1 MKKVPVELGELLS
14 WSPFMDRHRKCTDFA
29 DELQRFLGATMDEV
43 RTSTS
48 NRIVRSILDLIE
60 ISDFGLFRK
69 SVLRR
74 ELTGTIAYPRQRD
87 HSSHTLYN
95 YLLGWYFFRHSPVL
109 SEALNRHFAERGV
122 GAKNPPVPFGSNSEY
137 FASVWQYV
145 SLLHDIGYM
154 FEGGLPSLGFRES
167 AEQALIGTRAAH
179 DYFHRQMWVACN
191 FDAPNMRA
199 KLFSKLGESLK
210 PPSFDRCDS
219 LGDIAGQLQF
229 IADDLE
235 VLATP
240 TAEALRILA
249 LPPERGP
256 QFNDSSGDAFD
267 LWAHHYD
274 RFDKPGMVKR
284 IRSMRKIFNGLIDE
298 GLPRLDLRL
307 LDHGVC
313 SGLLLLM
320 AATYYYRLYVV
331 ALLHSTRSPKSYVVQ
346 RFLDSGSISEGFWWT
361 GIVWATAA
369 TALHNIQ
376 QMADLNKIDPDWP
389 GALAL
394 DDDPLAYLGG
404 LVDVIQEWDR
414 YSVRKVLDS
423 EPIQGNEVEL
433 GVDIG
438 KVKVYFAGPDG
449 ISRAKKVRG
458 DLNIALRDWTKV
470 LELGP
475 MGP

>member
-14 WSPFMDRHRKCTDFA
+14 WPSFMDRHKKCADFSN
-29 DELQRFLGATMDEV
+29 ELQRFLDATMDEV

-109 SEALNRHFAERGV
+109 SKALNQHFAARGV
-122 GAKNPPVPFGSNSEY
+122 GPKSPAIPFRSDSEY

-167 AEQALIGTRAAH
+167 VEQASIGVRAAN
-179 DYFHRQMWVACN
+179 DYFHREMWVACN
-191 FDAPNMRA
+191 FDAPHLRA
-199 KLFSKLGESLK
+199 KLLSMLGDSLK
-210 PPSFDRCDS
+210 PPSFDRCSS

-235 VLATP
+235 VLATS
-240 TAEALRILA
+240 TSKALQDLG
-249 LPPERGP
+249 LPPKRGP

-284 IRSMRKIFNGLIDE
+284 IESMRRIFNGLIDE
-298 GLPRLDLRL
+298 GLPRVDLRL

-320 AATYYYRLYVV
+320 ASTYYYRLYVT
-331 ALLHSTRSPKSYVVQ
+331 ALMHSARTPKSTLVQ
-346 RFLDSGSISEGFWWT
+346 RFIDSGSISEGFWWT

-376 QMADLNKIDPDWP
+376 QMEDLNKIDPKWP

-394 DDDPLAYLGG
+394 DDDPLAYLGV
-404 LVDVIQEWDR
+404 LVDILQEWDR

-433 GVDIG
+433 GVHRR
-438 KVKVYFAGPDG
+438 KVKVYFLGPDG
-449 ISRAKKVRG
+449 TSRAKKVRK
-458 DLNIALRDWTKV
+458 DLNIALADWEKM

-475 MGP
+475 TGP

>member
-1 MKKVPVELGELLS
+1 MKKVPQELAELLA
-14 WSPFMDRHRKCTDFA
+14 WPAFTERHKRCKNFSE
-29 DELQRFLGATMDEV
+29 ELQRFLDATMDEV

-48 NRIVRSILDLIE
+48 NRIVRSILELIE

-95 YLLGWYFFRHSPVL
+95 YLLGWYFFRHSTSL
-109 SEALNRHFAERGV
+109 RQKLGEHFALRGV
-122 GAKNPPVPFGSNSEY
+122 GGTAAPVPFGSVDEY

-167 AEQALIGTRAAH
+167 VEQAEIGVRAAQ

-191 FDAPNMRA
+191 FDAPSLRE
-199 KLFSKLGESLK
+199 KLLSELGVSLK
-210 PPSFDRCDS
+210 PPSFDACES
-219 LGDIAGQLQF
+219 LGDIAGRLQF
-229 IADDLE
+229 VANDLGL
-235 VLATP
+235 LAGP
-240 TAEALRILA
+240 TNEAVKQLA
-249 LPPERGP
+249 IPPSRAP
-256 QFNDSSGDAFD
+256 LFDDSSGDAFD
-267 LWAHHYD
+267 LWAHHYEQFGNVD
-274 RFDKPGMVKR
+274 MAKRF
-284 IRSMRKIFNGLIDE
+284 RSVRKVFNGLIDE

-320 AATYYYRLYVV
+320 ASTYYYQLYVA
-331 ALLHSTRSPKSYVVQ
+331 ALMRSKRLPKSRVVE
-346 RFLDSGSISEGFWWT
+346 RFLASGTISEGFWWT

-369 TALHNIQ
+369 TAVHNIQ
-376 QMADLNKIDPDWP
+376 QMADLDRIDPDWP
-389 GALAL
+389 GALSL
-394 DDDPLAYLGG
+394 NDDPLAYLGV
-404 LVDVIQEWDR
+404 LVDLIQEWDR

-433 GVDIG
+433 GIEGG
-438 KVKVYFAGPDG
+438 KVKVYFLGTDA
-449 ISRAKKVRG
+449 SNRSKKVRG
-458 DLNIALRDWTKV
+458 DLGVSLKDWTNV
-470 LELGP
+470 LVVGP
-475 MGP
+475 GP